1 MYRKVLRVVI
11 LEYVESGVT
20 LKQNDAVV
28 MGIIF
33 KKITY
38 KIHFGAFTS
47 VLYKHTLLKFF
58 TMEIVKHESKIICL
72 PNSF

>member
-47 VLYKHTLLKFF
+47 VL
-58 TMEIVKHESKIICL
+58 
-72 PNSF
+72 